1 MLLAVR
7 VLVRELLAGTVPLEV
22 PESVEL
28 EVAVVVA
35 VIDAVSVDEGV
46 MVCVIV
52 VLPLWLR
59 DFVAVIWR

>member
-1 MLLAVR
+1 MLAVR